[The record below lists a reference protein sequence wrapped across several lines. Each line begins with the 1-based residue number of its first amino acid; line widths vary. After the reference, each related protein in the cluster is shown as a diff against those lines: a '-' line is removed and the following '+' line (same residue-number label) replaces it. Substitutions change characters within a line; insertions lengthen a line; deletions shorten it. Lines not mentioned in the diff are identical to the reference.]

1 MMTGVMDKRLK
12 VKKGDRVRI
21 IAGEFKAKEG
31 VVLAVERSKDRVIIE
46 GINVVTRHIK
56 PSATNPQG
64 GVTEKEAGIH
74 ISNVMVIDNQGNA
87 TRVGR
92 RRGDNGKLVR
102 YSKKSNEEIK

>member
-1 MMTGVMDKRLK
+1 MDKRLK
-12 VKKGDRVRI
+12 IKKGDRVKVV
-21 IAGEFKAKEG
+21 AGEHKSKEG
-31 VVLAVERSKDRVIIE
+31 AVLAVDRKKDRIIIE
-46 GINVVTRHIK
+46 GVNVVSRHIK

-92 RRGDNGKLVR
+92 RRGENGKLVR

>member
-1 MMTGVMDKRLK
+1 MDKRHK
-12 VKKGDRVRI
+12 VKKGDQVKVL
-21 IAGEFKAKEG
+21 AGEHKGKEG
-31 VVLAVERSKDRVIIE
+31 TVKEVIKAKDRVVIE
-46 GINVVTRHIK
+46 GVNMITRHVK

-64 GVTEKEAGIH
+64 GVIEREAGIH

-92 RRGDNGKLVR
+92 RRADNGKLVR

>member
-1 MMTGVMDKRLK
+1 MDKRLK
-12 VKKGDRVRI
+12 VKKGDRVRVI
-21 IAGEFKAKEG
+21 SGEHKSKEG
-31 VVLAVERSKDRVIIE
+31 NVLAVERAKDRVIIE
-46 GINVVTRHIK
+46 GVNVVSRHIK

-74 ISNVMVIDNQGNA
+74 ISNVMVIDNKGNA

>member
-1 MMTGVMDKRLK
+1 MYKRLK
-12 VKKGDRVRI
+12 IKKGDRVKVTT
-21 IAGEFKAKEG
+21 GEHKSKEG
-31 VVLAVERSKDRVIIE
+31 VVLAVDRDKDRVLIE
-46 GINVVTRHIK
+46 GVNVVTRHVK

>member
-1 MMTGVMDKRLK
+1 MDKRLK
-12 VKKGDRVRI
+12 VKKGDRVRVI
-21 IAGEFKAKEG
+21 SGEHKSKEG
-31 VVLAVERSKDRVIIE
+31 SVLAVERAKDRVIIE
-46 GINVVTRHIK
+46 GVNVVTRHIK

-74 ISNVMVIDNQGNA
+74 ISNVMVIDNKGNA